1 MRKMLIIIT
10 REVRQRLRRPAFW
23 VLTILV
29 PVVLAVLYAL
39 PVVASQRGAEP
50 QRVLV
55 VDETGLFEGALV
67 SDDAV
72 SFHTMPS
79 LEYAEDHRGKRD
91 LVLFIPLRQTTIPRD
106 AFLYYH
112 GNTPSPM
119 VQGVVDSRLQALLH
133 DAILLDVYGLDPDT
147 FRSVS
152 GAGIRLHTQ
161 ESASGHESFLRVR
174 RTVGLVLGAL
184 MVLALIIFG
193 VEVMRSVQAERQNR
207 VAELLLTSVKPVQ
220 LMWGKV
226 CGVAVTA
233 VTQLVVW
240 IVLTAAAISGVQ
252 AAAPDLFAQ
261 AREQQHTRVVAT
273 KGSEATAQYATPVSL
288 VDDTVQGLAAID
300 LPLTASVFVLFF
312 LLGLSLYGSLLAA
325 LAARLDADAD
335 ALQWSLLVCSPL
347 LLALLLSAVGAGGV
361 LSVLCPLTA
370 PVAVVAQLPFG
381 LPVWQVGLAAL
392 LLVALA
398 IPSALIAATQYRKH
412 ILG

>member
-1 MRKMLIIIT
+1 MRNILIIIA
-10 REVRQRLRRPAFW
+10 REVRQRLGRPAFW
-23 VLTILV
+23 VLSLLV
-29 PVVLAVLYAL
+29 PVILAALYAL
-39 PVVASQRGAEP
+39 PVVASQRGSEP

-67 SDDAV
+67 SDDVV
-72 SFHTMPS
+72 SFRNMPS
-79 LEYAEDHRGKRD
+79 LEYAENHRDKRD

-112 GNTPSPM
+112 GNTPSPT

-161 ESASGHESFLRVR
+161 ESASGHESFLPVR
-174 RTVGLVLGAL
+174 RTVGLVLASL
-184 MVLALIIFG
+184 MTLALIIFG

-207 VAELLLTSVKPVQ
+207 VSELLLTSVRPVQ

-226 CGVAVTA
+226 GSVAVTA
-233 VTQLVVW
+233 MLQLALW
-240 IVLTAAAISGVQ
+240 IAFTSAAVGGVQ
-252 AAAPDLFAQ
+252 AAAPDLFEQ
-261 AREQQHTRVVAT
+261 AREQQQARAIST
-273 KGSEATAQYATPVSL
+273 KGAEATAQYATPVSL
-288 VDDTVQGLAAID
+288 VDDTVQGLAAIN

-312 LLGLSLYGSLLAA
+312 LLGLALYGLLLAA

-335 ALQWSLLVCSPL
+335 ALQWSLLIGSPL
-347 LLALLLSAVGAGGV
+347 LLALLLAVVGAGSV
-361 LSVLCPLTA
+361 WTVLCPLTS

-381 LPVWQVGLAAL
+381 LPLWQVAL
-392 LLVALA
+392 GAVLLVASA
-398 IPSALIAATQYRKH
+398 IVAAVFAASQYKKH